1 MKRYIRASFD
11 PSMPDWLK
19 SSLSGNMGSLLK
31 KKYGVALDKAK
42 ILYEKPDSS
51 NVMPIY
57 LLQTDY
63 RDVVYIPGVN
73 DDEKRDFNGRYRKLG
88 SLAKSKL
95 KELAGNRVVYI
106 DLNDPNNKVTP
117 REKYEDPRYTY
128 NYGKPEYAGQ
138 YKTRRYNSDLGDY
151 EDTGWSDSGKRGN
164 RERRYRD
171 KSGYVIPE
179 PEDLLA
185 RYYEKFPN
193 RITEKVD
200 NVYLELRRVRDMIF
214 SDDIISKPKT
224 RDESSSIRNAMSYFT
239 DAVEKYRTL
248 LSKLDAEGNYVG
260 LGYDRRLAKM
270 NSESFSN
277 DITRIKDDLKRAEDC
292 ATGKRDW

>member
-1 MKRYIRASFD
+1 
-11 PSMPDWLK
+11 
-19 SSLSGNMGSLLK
+19 
-31 KKYGVALDKAK
+31 
-42 ILYEKPDSS
+42 
-51 NVMPIY
+51 MPIY

-63 RDVVYIPGVN
+63 GDVVYIPGIN

-88 SLAKSKL
+88 SLARSKL
-95 KELAGNRVVYI
+95 NQLAGNRVVYI

-117 REKYEDPRYTY
+117 REKYEDPRYSY
-128 NYGKPEYAGQ
+128 DYGKPKYAGQ
-138 YKTRRYNSDLGDY
+138 YKTRRYNSELGDY
-151 EDTGWSDSGKRGN
+151 EDTGWSESGKRGN

-224 RDESSSIRNAMSYFT
+224 REESSSIRNAMNYFT
-239 DAVEKYRTL
+239 DAVEQYRTL
-248 LSKLDAEGNYVG
+248 INKMDAEGNYVG
-260 LGYDRRLAKM
+260 YGFEDRRSIA
-270 NSESFSN
+270 FSN
-277 DITRIKDDLKRAEDC
+277 EISKIKEYLKRAEEC
-292 ATGKRDW
+292 VTGKRDW